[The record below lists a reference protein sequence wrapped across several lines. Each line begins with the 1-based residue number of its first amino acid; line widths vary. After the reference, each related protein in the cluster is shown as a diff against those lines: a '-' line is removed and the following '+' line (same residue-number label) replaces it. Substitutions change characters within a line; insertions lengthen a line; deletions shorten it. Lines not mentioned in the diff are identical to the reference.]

1 MLPPEAFDEAV
12 SALDAAG
19 EVALA
24 CHVNP
29 DADAM
34 GSMLGLGLH
43 LRERGKR
50 VVAASP
56 NRIDDLPRWIEVL
69 PGRDLLVPPGD
80 FPKKPGLVV
89 TLDAADPSRLEG
101 LYPAVERAAI
111 SICVDHH
118 RTNPGFGTINLVD
131 PEAAATAVLVYRLLE
146 RLGGEIGPASAACL
160 YAGIVTDTGRFQYE
174 AASPDVL
181 RIAAELRERPF
192 DHTRLAEALYAD
204 STLGYLRLLGAVLP
218 RVGHVPEAN
227 LVWTSVTRK
236 DLEEAEVPMSDTD
249 ELIDLIRTAR
259 EADVAAVIK
268 EQMGGGYKVSMRS
281 RGDTDVAQ
289 VAEAF
294 GGGGHRLAAGYTS
307 KAPSLERTR
316 DDLVEALVQVNPV
329 TAAP

>member
-1 MLPPEAFDEAV
+1 MLPPERFDEAAK
-12 SALDAAG
+12 ALEGAT

-56 NRIDDLPRWIEVL
+56 NRLDDLPRWL
-69 PGRDLLVPPGD
+69 DALAGRDLLVAPGD
-80 FPKKPGLVV
+80 FPNAPAVVV

-101 LYPAVERAAI
+101 LSAAVARAPV
-111 SICVDHH
+111 SICIDHH

-146 RLGGEIGPASAACL
+146 HVGGEIGGDTAACL
-160 YAGIVTDTGRFQYE
+160 YAGLVTDTGRFQFE
-174 AASPDVL
+174 ATTPDVL
-181 RIAAELRERPF
+181 RVAAELRERPF

-204 STLGYLRLLGAVLP
+204 STLGYLRLLGTVMP
-218 RVGHVPEAN
+218 RVRHVPEAN
-227 LVWTSVTRK
+227 LVWTSVTRE
-236 DLEEAEVPMSDTD
+236 DLQAADVPMSETED
-249 ELIDLIRTAR
+249 LIDLIRTAR

-281 RGDTDVAQ
+281 RGDTDVAA

-307 KAPSLERTR
+307 KVSLDETR
-316 DDLVEALVQVNPV
+316 DALVDTLVQVNPV